1 MKEGDLVR
9 FAMWG
14 EFDHTMDWN
23 KAEKTHIGT
32 LINYD
37 KLMQTA
43 TVLHEGN
50 LYKVRSQLIEKAGRK
65 DAESR

>member
-14 EFDHTMDWN
+14 EFDHTIDWE

-32 LINYD
+32 LVEHD
-37 KLMQTA
+37 KLMRMA
-43 TVLHEGN
+43 VIFYDGRLHR
-50 LYKVRSQLIEKAGRK
+50 VRSQLVEKAGRK

>member
-14 EFDHTMDWN
+14 EFDHTSDWN
-23 KAEKTHIGT
+23 KAEKNHIGT
-32 LINYD
+32 LVHYD

-43 TVLHEGN
+43 TILYEGS
-50 LYKVRSQLIEKAGRK
+50 LYKVRAQLAEKAGRK
-65 DAESR
+65 DAENR